1 MVKYMKDKI
10 RLAQITGETSELF
23 EKLGKIPEIADKIDK
38 GKDVFEEEMVP
49 AFHKFLKELDEE
61 KEKGSTLSM

>member
-1 MVKYMKDKI
+1 MVKYMKDEI
-10 RLAQITGETSELF
+10 RLAQITGETVEFL
-23 EKLGKIPEIADKIDK
+23 EKLGDIPKIADKIDK

-49 AFHKFLKELDEE
+49 AVHELIHNLNEE